1 MFLRK
6 HQLVLT
12 LTVAA
17 LLGGAA
23 SAQEIGGSL
32 GSSAGVFRPKNP
44 TQKSASTIKTAKA
57 AANSNRNRTNARSA
71 AAPRKATV
79 AADSVARRAN
89 RKSKSV
95 VKRIDAGDQL
105 ESLIAEGN
113 EARDARAFLNAELA
127 YQRAHELNPRDARP
141 VYGLG
146 NIYTDQQRWDDAEN
160 AYRQT
165 LKIDPKQPEANIAL
179 SYVLLQPNRGGNV
192 AARFAEAEIIAR
204 RAITLDPENP
214 MAHDQF
220 GVALER
226 RGLPDAE
233 VESAYRR
240 AIEIAPNFALAHAH
254 LARLLRKNGKLI
266 ESAES
271 YRRAVELAKDA
282 PMMILV
288 TEVLIAD
295 RQFDEAEKL
304 ARKAASV
311 DADNPT
317 AMYLL
322 GRSLLLLGR
331 YAEAED
337 ALVRSIRLSPRTFAV
352 YNSLGIAY
360 LRQEKFEDAERILTD
375 ALPLAGEAERRQI
388 AGIFGLSAV
397 GDGYLRRG
405 DKTAALRA
413 YKKALELDDK
423 NAQIVGKIAAV
434 SDDGDNANR

>member
-1 MFLRK
+1 MFANK
-6 HQLVLT
+6 HKFILT

-17 LLGGAA
+17 LLGNAA

-32 GSSAGVFRPKNP
+32 GSSAGIFRPKNP
-44 TQKSASTIKTAKA
+44 VSATKSATAAPHAKRLNARRAAAASAPRKSQIVVAAAAPVAARRTARKTKA
-57 AANSNRNRTNARSA
+57 AAKRLDAR
-71 AAPRKATV
+71 
-79 AADSVARRAN
+79 AR
-89 RKSKSV
+89 
-95 VKRIDAGDQL
+95 L
-105 ESLIAEGN
+105 EALIAEGN
-113 EARDARAFLNAELA
+113 EARDQRAFLNAERA
-127 YQRAHELNPRDARP
+127 YLNAHELNRRDARP

-146 NIYTDQQRWDDAEN
+146 NIYTDQQRWDEAEN

-165 LKIDPKQPEANIAL
+165 LKIDAQQPAANIAL

-214 MAHDQF
+214 LAHDQL
-220 GVALER
+220 GVALEQ
-226 RGLPDAE
+226 RGLPAAE

-240 AIEIAPNFALAHAH
+240 AIEIAPDFALAHAH
-254 LARLLRKNGKLI
+254 LARLFRKNGRLS
-266 ESAES
+266 ESDES

-282 PMMILV
+282 PMMIFV
-288 TEVLIAD
+288 TEVLLGD
-295 RQFDEAEKL
+295 RQSDEAEKL

-337 ALVRSIRLSPRTFAV
+337 ALVRSIQLSPHSFAV
-352 YNSLGIAY
+352 YNSLNIAY

-405 DKTAALRA
+405 DKSAALRV

-423 NAQIVGKIAAV
+423 NAQIAGKIFAV
-434 SDDGDNANR
+434 DNDGGENR